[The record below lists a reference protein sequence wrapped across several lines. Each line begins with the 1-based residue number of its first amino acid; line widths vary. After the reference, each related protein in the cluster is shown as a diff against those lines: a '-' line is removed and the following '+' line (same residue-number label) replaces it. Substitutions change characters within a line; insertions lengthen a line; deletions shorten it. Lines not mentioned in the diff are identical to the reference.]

1 ETRPRLL
8 QYHEVLHRG
17 LPRGH
22 PHHRQRDH
30 PAQGA
35 RRDGQLRPRCM
46 GSAPDSS
53 DGPGF
58 AGPVR
63 APVKGTASIRITV
76 RAAFMAAAALVLT
89 VALFS
94 VVIVPAIDRGGV
106 GELVRSEEHTS
117 ELQSRF

>member
-1 ETRPRLL
+1 
-8 QYHEVLHRG
+8 
-17 LPRGH
+17 
-22 PHHRQRDH
+22 
-30 PAQGA
+30 
-35 RRDGQLRPRCM
+35 M

-106 GELVRSEEHTS
+106 GELVGVVLVFLGILVAERWMRS
-117 ELQSRF
+117 R